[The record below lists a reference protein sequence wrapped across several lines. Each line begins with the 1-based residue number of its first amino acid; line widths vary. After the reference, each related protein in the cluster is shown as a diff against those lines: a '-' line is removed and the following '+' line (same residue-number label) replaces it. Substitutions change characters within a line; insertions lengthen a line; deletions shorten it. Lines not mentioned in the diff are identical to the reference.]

1 MSRLTQQIDFGQAA
15 ALLGVTADA
24 DEKTLREAYL
34 QKVREHPPDRDPE
47 RFEQIRDAYEH
58 LRDPRTRA
66 RQVLRCADEPGQPLT
81 HLLEGRAPARR
92 FVGAKL
98 WLDVLKEA
106 RP

>member
-1 MSRLTQQIDFGQAA
+1 MSRFSQQIDFGQAA
-15 ALLGVTADA
+15 SILGVAADA

-34 QKVREHPPDRDPE
+34 QKVREHPPDRDPD

-66 RQVLRCADEPGQPLT
+66 RQVLQCIDPGQPLT
-81 HLLEGRAPARR
+81 NLLEGRRPARR